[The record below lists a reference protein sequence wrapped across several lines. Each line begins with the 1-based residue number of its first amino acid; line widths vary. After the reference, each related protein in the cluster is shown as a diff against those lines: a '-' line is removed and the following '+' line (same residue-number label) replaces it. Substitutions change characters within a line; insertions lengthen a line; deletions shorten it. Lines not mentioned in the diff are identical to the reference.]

1 MQPKN
6 NRVKKLLARAVT
18 ARFSIGTAAFLLAG
32 SALISSLLGLLRERL
47 LLANFDISAQVDA
60 YKAAFTVP
68 DFMFMLLVSGALSVT
83 FIPVFSERLASGN
96 RESAWQLS
104 SSLLNLLGIVTGF
117 TSILII
123 IFAGPIIDYI
133 VAPGLEGDTQAL
145 AVDMMRIIALNPLLF
160 AISSVFTSIQQS
172 VGRFFFYALAPSVYN
187 IGIILGIVYLAPHLG
202 IIGVAVGVLIGSI
215 VQLLVSIVG
224 MFGLGFTY
232 EPNIAWRNQ
241 GFRRVLSL
249 LPARSLDQGIDYIN
263 IMVETNLASRLKE
276 GAITA
281 YQTAFILHNV
291 PITLIGVAISTAAFP
306 QLSERFVQNRP
317 DLFRKDL
324 TSILRTIIWL
334 VLPTSVIAYFGR
346 GYLVRLLVAN
356 GNAEI
361 SALLGLL
368 VVAIA
373 FRSIFHLLTR
383 SYYAQQDTKTPL
395 YISVVS
401 IGLNIALAVLLARP
415 SVYGIYG
422 LALAQSIAA
431 AFEAMVLIAVLI
443 KRVKGLVTEDLLHG
457 LVRMVSASGL
467 MALASY
473 ILIVYILPLR
483 ASDAGFFSLAPKFG
497 TIVLISFAFY
507 TYISYIFGIR
517 EATPVVDRLRRLIF
531 RPIRLQ

>member
-1 MQPKN
+1 MTGK
-6 NRVKKLLARAVT
+6 
-18 ARFSIGTAAFLLAG
+18 FSVGTAAFILAG
-32 SALISSLLGLLRERL
+32 SALASSLLGLLRERL
-47 LLANFDISAQVDA
+47 LLANFDIGAQVDA

-83 FIPVFSERLASGN
+83 FIPVFTERMASGN
-96 RESAWQLS
+96 RQSAWQLS
-104 SSLLNLLGIVTGF
+104 SSILNLLAIITGI
-117 TSILII
+117 TSFLII
-123 IFAGPIIDYI
+123 IFAEPIIKYL
-133 VAPGLEGDTQAL
+133 VAPGLDADSQSL

-160 AISSVFTSIQQS
+160 AISSVLTSIQQA

-187 IGIILGIVYLAPHLG
+187 IGIIIGIVYIAPHVG
-202 IIGVAVGVLIGSI
+202 IIGVALGVLIGSI
-215 VQLLVSIVG
+215 IQLLVSILG
-224 MFGLGFTY
+224 MIGLGFNY
-232 EPNIAWRNQ
+232 ESAITWRNQ
-241 GFRRVLSL
+241 GFRRVLQL
-249 LPARSLDQGIDYIN
+249 LPARSLDQGVDYIN

-281 YQTAFILHNV
+281 YQTAFTLHTV

-306 QLSERFVQNRP
+306 QLSERFAQNRP

-324 TSILRTIIWL
+324 TSVLRTIIWL

-356 GNAEI
+356 GNPEI
-361 SALLGLL
+361 AALLGLL

-395 YISVVS
+395 YISIVS

-415 SVYGIYG
+415 EAYGIYG

-431 AFEAMVLIAVLI
+431 AFEAIMLIIILV
-443 KRVKGLVTEDLLHG
+443 KRVSGLVTDDLLHG
-457 LVRMVSASGL
+457 LIRMVSATGL
-467 MALASY
+467 TSLVTY
-473 ILIVYILPLR
+473 IMIAHVLPLR
-483 ASDAGFFSLAPKFG
+483 ASDAGFFSLVPKFG
-497 TIVLISFAFY
+497 IIVLTSFAFY
-507 TYISYIFGIR
+507 AYVSYVFGIR
-517 EATPVVDRLRRLIF
+517 EATPVVQRVNRLIF